1 MMGLEPTALGTT
13 NRCSNQLSYIHHNQ
27 KFDIIYYT
35 IKKKFFENMGKN
47 LKILTI
53 KKPEELK
60 TLREKSK
67 KVSKKKIKSE
77 KFQKF
82 LDELIE
88 TARNHQLPEGWT
100 TAGLAAIQVG
110 KPLKVFIILET
121 ETREYKTFINPEI
134 EYIGS
139 EKEKDIEGCLS
150 LPDDQS
156 EVSRHRKIEV
166 KYTNRQGEKKKEKYE
181 GFDARIIQHE
191 YDHLEGK
198 LFVDKA

>member
-1 MMGLEPTALGTT
+1 
-13 NRCSNQLSYIHHNQ
+13 
-27 KFDIIYYT
+27 
-35 IKKKFFENMGKN
+35 MGKN